1 MRERA
6 DVWGP
11 RGREREGRVRWRG
24 LVGRQGSSG
33 WAAAKRGKEGNGPQ
47 HRLDLLQIKDLSFE
61 LRFEIE
67 FEFVSHSNSNCT
79 HSNSK

>member
-24 LVGRQGSSG
+24 LVGRQGGLG